1 MGSNRDLSANLEV
14 VLDISHAYDLD
25 VEDINEL
32 LLFRAALVPKTWVDS
47 YEDTMGKTA
56 TEVAECLDDMLDEK
70 AKVDGGLRK
79 GKKTKIQTSKR
90 KQQKTH
96 LGSETKTK
104 TRATQERKSEKEAVN
119 AKYKVILH

>member
-1 MGSNRDLSANLEV
+1 MGTNPLVLRDGSNRDLTANLEV
-14 VLDISHAYDLD
+14 VLDISHGYDLD

-47 YEDTMGKTA
+47 YEDTITKTA

-79 GKKTKIQTSKR
+79 GKK
-90 KQQKTH
+90 QKETH
-96 LGSETKTK
+96 LGTKAKTK
-104 TRATQERKSEKEAVN
+104 TGAPQARKSKKEAVN
-119 AKYKVILH
+119 AKL

>member
-1 MGSNRDLSANLEV
+1 M
-14 VLDISHAYDLD
+14 SHAYDLD

-47 YEDTMGKTA
+47 YEDTISKTA

-79 GKKTKIQTSKR
+79 GKKQKFKPAKENNKKLTWAQKQKR
-90 KQQKTH
+90 RRERLKREKAKKKQ
-96 LGSETKTK
+96 
-104 TRATQERKSEKEAVN
+104 
-119 AKYKVILH
+119 